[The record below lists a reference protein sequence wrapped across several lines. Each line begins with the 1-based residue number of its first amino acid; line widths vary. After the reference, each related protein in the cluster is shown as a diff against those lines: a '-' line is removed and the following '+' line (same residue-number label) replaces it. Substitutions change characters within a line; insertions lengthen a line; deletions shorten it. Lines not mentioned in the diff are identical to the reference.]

1 MFEFW
6 FVIFLFIVFQFFTL
20 SFSSCSQSTHSNE
33 FSIIF
38 ICFIFFTRWNP
49 FSSIDWTL
57 SVEAVSQFIIINKY
71 FSARAFSLWNLIQTE
86 LMKNLGPLY
95 AARALKNPSEQ
106 LNILNCVLIFIFM
119 TLMMYIHKS
128 QYHKQFI
135 QEIWLEN
142 LQKKWILFNS
152 CNINRLFW
160 ISI

>member
-1 MFEFW
+1 MNFDL
-6 FVIFLFIVFQFFTL
+6 LFFYSSFSNFSLSHFPHEANLLIVMNFPSYSYVSYFSLVETL
-20 SFSSCSQSTHSNE
+20 SL
-33 FSIIF
+33 
-38 ICFIFFTRWNP
+38 P
-49 FSSIDWTL
+49 IDWTL
-57 SVEAVSQFIIINKY
+57 RVEAVSQFIIINKY